1 MSSYPVSLRNIPS
14 EVMETAQAIAQHTG
28 LSIADVYRLA
38 LASGVLVEATK
49 ITPDRTGTHA
59 GLDGETLARALRRH
73 LSSAIDLLIAFG
85 EHPAPALL
93 ATMTVPSHAE
103 EPRTLSPLQEPAREM
118 AFDPTLGDEL
128 ASLGIG
134 LGFSTQWDGASRT

>member
-1 MSSYPVSLRNIPS
+1 MSSYPVSLRNIPA
-14 EVMETAQAIAQHTG
+14 EVVETAQAIAQHTG

-49 ITPDRTGTHA
+49 ITPDRTGTYA
-59 GLDGETLARALRRH
+59 GLDGDTLVRALRRH

-85 EHPAPALL
+85 EHPAPA
-93 ATMTVPSHAE
+93 ATMTVS
-103 EPRTLSPLQEPAREM
+103 PRSDSPRPLPAHQETAQEM

-134 LGFSTQWDGASRT
+134 LGLSTQWDGASRT